1 MSQQPAESATSNA
14 AIPNVGGRDISE
26 ILSPQGPPRPDFTGF
41 DPEYSDIV
49 DYILRCTHR
58 IWEQKDVGLIA
69 THYGADIVVHMMTG
83 PTHGMQGVIAGTA
96 RTLSA
101 FPDRTLTGEA
111 VIWSHEAGGAY
122 LSSHRITSS
131 ATNLGASELGP
142 ATGRRITFTTIA
154 DCLCKANLI
163 IEEWLVRDY
172 SHMALQ
178 LGYHPRAVA
187 RLHAAADKAGNPS
200 RAGWRQEAVAQ
211 VRDAPRS
218 GWTDTALPNPHS
230 EPEVFANAV
239 FDQIINYARFG
250 RVREAYSPAAH
261 WQGPGG
267 RRLFG
272 WGEITGWYTAL
283 IGGFG
288 DARLVVDHV
297 ASVPAAN
304 GATDIAVRWKL
315 AGMHDGG
322 ALYGGATGE
331 EIYILAVTH
340 WRVAHGVIIDEV
352 TVFDEVALM
361 RQMEGGL

>member
-1 MSQQPAESATSNA
+1 MSG
-14 AIPNVGGRDISE
+14 IPNVGGRDIAE
-26 ILSPQGPPRPDFTGF
+26 ILAPQGPPRQHVPGF

-69 THYGADIVVHMMTG
+69 THYGRDIVVHMMTG
-83 PTHGMQGVIAGTA
+83 PTFGMQGVIAGTA

-111 VIWSHEAGGAY
+111 VIWSDEGDGAY
-122 LSSHRITSS
+122 LSSHRITST
-131 ATNLGASELGP
+131 ATNLGTSDLGP
-142 ATGRRITFTTIA
+142 ATGKRITFTTIA

-187 RLHAAADKAGNPS
+187 RVYAKADKAKGEG
-200 RAGWRQEAVAQ
+200 RAEWRQANMQAIL
-211 VRDAPRS
+211 DTPLS
-218 GWTDTALPNPHS
+218 GWTNDAFPDASSDPHD
-230 EPEVFANAV
+230 FARAV
-239 FDQIINYARFG
+239 FDQILGHCRFG
-250 RVREAYSPAAH
+250 RVREAYSPTAR
-261 WQGPGG
+261 WSGPGG

-272 WGEITGWYTAL
+272 WGEITGWYTAI
-283 IGGFG
+283 IGSFG
-288 DARLVVDHV
+288 DARMTIDHV
-297 ASVPAAN
+297 AAVPAAD
-304 GATDIAVRWKL
+304 GAHDIAIRWSL
-315 AGMHDGG
+315 TGTHDGG
-322 ALYGGATGE
+322 ALYGPASGE
-331 EIYILAVTH
+331 RIYILAVTH
-340 WRVAHGVIIDEV
+340 WRVVAGKIAEDV

>member
-1 MSQQPAESATSNA
+1 MSSMSSS
-14 AIPNVGGRDISE
+14 AIPNVGGRDIAQ
-26 ILSPQGPPRPDFTGF
+26 ILEPQGLPRQHIPGF
-41 DPEYSDIV
+41 DPEYADIV

-69 THYGADIVVHMMTG
+69 THYGSDITVHMMTG
-83 PTHGMQGVIAGTA
+83 PTFGMEGVIAGTA

-111 VIWSHEAGGAY
+111 VIWSDEGEGSY

-131 ATNLGASELGP
+131 ATNLGTSELGP
-142 ATGRRITFTTIA
+142 ATGKRITFTTIA

-187 RLHAAADKAGNPS
+187 RLHAEADKAKGQG
-200 RAGWRQEAVAQ
+200 RADWRQRNMQAILDVPQ
-211 VRDAPRS
+211 S
-218 GWTDTALPNPHS
+218 GWTDHAIPDAAS
-230 EPEVFANAV
+230 EPDAFAAAI
-239 FDQIINYARFG
+239 FDQIIAHRRFG
-250 RVREAYSPAAH
+250 RVREVYSPAAR
-261 WQGPGG
+261 WSGPGG

-272 WGEITGWYTAL
+272 WGEIAGWYTAI
-283 IGGFG
+283 IGSFG
-288 DARLVVDHV
+288 DARINVDHI
-297 ASVPAAN
+297 AHVPAAG
-304 GATDIAVRWKL
+304 GALDIAVRWSL
-315 AGMHDGG
+315 TGTHDGV
-322 ALYGGATGE
+322 ALYGPATGE
-331 EIYILAVTH
+331 RIYILGVTH
-340 WRVAHGVIIDEV
+340 WRVVEGRIAEEV

>member
-1 MSQQPAESATSNA
+1 MSSMSSS
-14 AIPNVGGRDISE
+14 AIPNVGGRDIAQ
-26 ILSPQGPPRPDFTGF
+26 ILEPQGLPRQHIPGF
-41 DPEYSDIV
+41 DPEYADIV

-69 THYGADIVVHMMTG
+69 THYGSDITVHMMTG
-83 PTHGMQGVIAGTA
+83 PTFGMEGVIAGTA

-111 VIWSHEAGGAY
+111 VIWSDEGEGSY

-131 ATNLGASELGP
+131 ATNLGTSELGP
-142 ATGRRITFTTIA
+142 ATGKRITFTTIA

-187 RLHAAADKAGNPS
+187 RLHAEADKAKGQG
-200 RAGWRQEAVAQ
+200 RADWRQRNMQAILDVPQ
-211 VRDAPRS
+211 S
-218 GWTDTALPNPHS
+218 GWTDHAIPDAAS
-230 EPEVFANAV
+230 EPDAFAAAI
-239 FDQIINYARFG
+239 FDQIIAHRRFG
-250 RVREAYSPAAH
+250 RVREVYSPAAR
-261 WQGPGG
+261 WSGPGG

-272 WGEITGWYTAL
+272 WGEITGWYTAI
-283 IGGFG
+283 IGSFG
-288 DARLVVDHV
+288 DARINVDHI
-297 ASVPAAN
+297 AHVPAAG
-304 GATDIAVRWKL
+304 GALDIAVRWSL
-315 AGMHDGG
+315 TGTHDGV
-322 ALYGGATGE
+322 ALYGPATGE
-331 EIYILAVTH
+331 RIYILGVTH
-340 WRVAHGVIIDEV
+340 WRVVEGRIAEEV

>member
-1 MSQQPAESATSNA
+1 MSSMSSD
-14 AIPNVGGRDISE
+14 AIPNVGGRDIAQ
-26 ILSPQGPPRPDFTGF
+26 ILEPQGPPRQHIPGF
-41 DPEYSDIV
+41 DPEYADIV

-69 THYGADIVVHMMTG
+69 THYGSDIVVHMMTG
-83 PTHGMQGVIAGTA
+83 PTLGMEGVIAGTA

-111 VIWSHEAGGAY
+111 VIWSDEGEGSY

-142 ATGRRITFTTIA
+142 ATGKRITFTTIA

-187 RLHAAADKAGNPS
+187 RLHAEADKAKGQG
-200 RAGWRQEAVAQ
+200 RADWRQTNMQAIL
-211 VRDAPRS
+211 DAPRS
-218 GWTDTALPNPHS
+218 NWTDRAIPDAAS
-230 EPEVFANAV
+230 EPDAFAAAI
-239 FDQIINYARFG
+239 FDQIIAHRRFG
-250 RVREAYSPAAH
+250 RVREVYSPAAR
-261 WQGPGG
+261 WSGPGG

-272 WGEITGWYTAL
+272 WGEITGWYTAI
-283 IGGFG
+283 IGSFG
-288 DARLVVDHV
+288 DARINVDHI
-297 ASVPAAN
+297 AHVPAAG
-304 GATDIAVRWKL
+304 GALDIAVRWSL
-315 AGMHDGG
+315 TGTHDGV
-322 ALYGGATGE
+322 ALYGPATGE
-331 EIYILAVTH
+331 RIYILGVTH
-340 WRVAHGVIIDEV
+340 WRVVEGRIAEEV

>member
-1 MSQQPAESATSNA
+1 MSL
-14 AIPNVGGRDISE
+14 IPNVGGRDIAQ
-26 ILSPQGPPRPDFTGF
+26 ILNPQGQPRQHIPGF
-41 DPEYSDIV
+41 DPEYADIV

-83 PTHGMQGVIAGTA
+83 PTFGMHGVIAGTA

-111 VIWSHEAGGAY
+111 VIWSDESDNAGDGAF
-122 LSSHRITSS
+122 LSSHRITST
-131 ATNLGASELGP
+131 ATNLGTSELGP
-142 ATGRRITFTTIA
+142 ATGKRITFTTIA

-172 SHMALQ
+172 SAMALQ
-178 LGYHPRAVA
+178 LGYHPREVA
-187 RLHAAADKAGNPS
+187 RAHAAADKALSGS
-200 RAGWRQEAVAQ
+200 RAQWRQDAMAQ
-211 VRDAPRS
+211 VRAAPAPQWSDAP
-218 GWTDTALPNPHS
+218 LPNPHDD
-230 EPEVFANAV
+230 PHGFAHAF
-239 FDQIINYARFG
+239 FDRVVNQSRFG
-250 RVREAYSPAAH
+250 RVRDAYSPAAR

-283 IGGFG
+283 IASFG
-288 DARLVVDHV
+288 DARIVVDHV
-297 ASVPAAN
+297 AAVPAPG
-304 GATDIAVRWKL
+304 GAHDIAVRWKL
-315 AGMHDGG
+315 AGTHDGNG
-322 ALYGGATGE
+322 LYGAPSGE
-331 EIYILAVTH
+331 DIYILAVTH

-352 TVFDEVALM
+352 TVYDEVALM